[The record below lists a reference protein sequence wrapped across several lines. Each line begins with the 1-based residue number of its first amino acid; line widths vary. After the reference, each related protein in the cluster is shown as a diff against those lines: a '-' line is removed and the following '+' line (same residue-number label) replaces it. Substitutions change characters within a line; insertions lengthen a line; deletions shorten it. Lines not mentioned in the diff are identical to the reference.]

1 MESREYLRILEEGSK
16 IMALQEAMP
25 GTAKR
30 KRNSW
35 NRGNGPSSFGGELRG
50 GISKKKKILNRKV
63 RHQSKVLLQNTDY
76 KRICQTGKMVE
87 FT

>member
-1 MESREYLRILEEGSK
+1 
-16 IMALQEAMP
+16 MALQKAMQ
-25 GTAKR
+25 GTAKI

-35 NRGNGPSSFGGELRG
+35 CRGNGPCSFRGELRG

-63 RHQSKVLLQNTDY
+63 RYQTQVLLQNADY
-76 KRICQTGKMVE
+76 KRVCRTEMMVE